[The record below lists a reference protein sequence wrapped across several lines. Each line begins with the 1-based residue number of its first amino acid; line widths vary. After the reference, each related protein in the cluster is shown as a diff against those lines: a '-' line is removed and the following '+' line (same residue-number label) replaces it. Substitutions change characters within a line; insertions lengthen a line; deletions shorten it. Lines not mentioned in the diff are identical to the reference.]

1 MNDHSSLSRPGTF
14 TMGNVRIDVL
24 LLWSPVEREPGGWDW
39 QAAIDGQG
47 GQEEG
52 DASKAGFEIGGPKVA
67 VTRV

>member
-1 MNDHSSLSRPGTF
+1 MEDPCGITYHLILHGGR
-14 TMGNVRIDVL
+14 
-24 LLWSPVEREPGGWDW
+24 WSW